1 MSGDDKV
8 NKPMIII
15 LRGNSGSG
23 KTTIGRILQQ
33 YYGTNT
39 MLISQDIIRRQLL
52 RVKDGKDCPAIY
64 MLINL
69 IEYGFIH
76 NDVVILEGILRSEWY
91 EPLFVRIA
99 ELYQDN
105 IYAYYFEL
113 SFEETVRRHSL
124 RSQHSEFGRKE
135 LKKWFRPH
143 NYIQNIEEKLIYEDE
158 SVDQILHNI
167 FFDINNKLNSKVK
180 ENNND

>member
-1 MSGDDKV
+1 M

-33 YYGTNT
+33 YYGSNT
-39 MLISQDIIRRQLL
+39 MLICQDIIRRQLL
-52 RVKDGKDCPAIY
+52 RVKDGENCPAID

-69 IEYGFIH
+69 VEYGYKH
-76 NDVVILEGILRSEWY
+76 NNVVILEGILRNEWY
-91 EPLFVRIA
+91 APLFDKIV
-99 ELYQDN
+99 ELYQNN

-113 SFEETVRRHSL
+113 SFDETVRRHAL

-135 LKKWFRPH
+135 LQKWFKPH
-143 NYIQNIEEKLIYEDE
+143 NYIYTIEEKLIYEDE

-167 FFDINNKLNSKVK
+167 FFDINNGLNSKVK
-180 ENNND
+180 EIN